1 MARVNIS
8 FGLWTSI
15 NDFHSIRYAAPPTGQ
30 LRWQQPKAPAIN
42 RTQIIQATSLP
53 QPCPQSQSAPLSTT
67 NPGVSGDEDCL
78 FLSVFAPPNA
88 TNLPVLV
95 WIRG

>member
-8 FGLWTSI
+8 FELWTPI

-53 QPCPQSQSAPLSTT
+53 PRCPQSQSAPSSTT

-78 FLSVFAPPNA
+78 FLSVFAPSNA